1 MLKSNGLLLLGL
13 LVLRLLTHDTTTPS
27 SSDGNIVVVLSL
39 ESLSESLKRS
49 SILLANRGQ
58 AHNSGVLLVDQST
71 ESSLAL
77 ENAEWDILLS
87 AKGWEPADEFDW
99 IDIVCDNNELCLLIL
114 DQRGDLMNTVLDGK
128 RLLLI
133 TILASG
139 LGFSDLLETSLL
151 LLGCLW
157 RILLQ
162 ELQQFTSLVLVESV
176 CELIDHWRNLNSLK
190 KNLLLA
196 LEIDVLGPSDISS
209 HIHARLDI
217 ISDIVVSLHHS
228 IQSNKRVFRK

>member
-1 MLKSNGLLLLGL
+1 MLKSDSLLLLGL

-27 SSDGNIVVVLSL
+27 SSNGDVVVVLSL
-39 ESLSESLKRS
+39 ESLSESLQRS
-49 SILLANRGQ
+49 SVFLANGGQ

-87 AKGWEPADEFDW
+87 AKSWEPADEFDW
-99 IDIVCDNNELCLLIL
+99 IDIVGNNNKLRLLIL

-128 RLLLI
+128 RLLLV
-133 TILASG
+133 TLLTSS

-151 LLGCLW
+151 LLGSLW

-176 CELIDHWRNLNSLK
+176 CELIDHWWNLNSLE

-196 LEIDVLGPSDISS
+196 LESDVLGPSDISS
-209 HIHARLDI
+209 HIPARLDI
-217 ISDIVVSLHHS
+217 VSDIVVSLHHS
-228 IQSNKRVFRK
+228 NQSNKRVF